1 MPEPADRVRSLT
13 PFRLL
18 LADRTTYRHATMTN
32 IWFLTAR
39 LYVDLRLQASAG
51 CRG

>member
-1 MPEPADRVRSLT
+1 
-13 PFRLL
+13 
-18 LADRTTYRHATMTN
+18 MTN